1 MRTQDFGIEGS
12 GAVWGLMELLWKSS
26 NLDASADLDP
36 LGVGIRMWDG

>member
-12 GAVWGLMELLWKSS
+12 GAVLDLMELLWKSL

-36 LGVGIRMWDG
+36 EGVGIRM